1 MAVPQKVSW
10 EARMTRDGIKPTR
23 SPNESLTYRVE
34 DPLEGQI
41 AAVTVGKNSDGSYW
55 AVIEFWRGVGSGAMR
70 LDCPHWPQLLASIDQ
85 TRGEY
90 HCPLFPIEQ
99 PTTGYW

>member
-1 MAVPQKVSW
+1 
-10 EARMTRDGIKPTR
+10 MTRNGIEPTR
-23 SPNESLTYRVE
+23 SPNGSLTYRVE
-34 DPLEGQI
+34 ALEGQI
-41 AAVTVGKNSDGSYW
+41 AAVTVGKNVDRSYW
-55 AVIEFWRGVGSGAMR
+55 AVIEFWRGVGPGAMR
-70 LDCPHWPQLLASIDQ
+70 LDCPHWSQLLTSIDQ

>member
-23 SPNESLTYRVE
+23 SPNGSLTYRVE
-34 DPLEGQI
+34 DALEGQI

-55 AVIEFWRGVGSGAMR
+55 AMIEFWKGVRPGAMR
-70 LDCPHWPQLLASIDQ
+70 LDCPHWSQLLASIDHK
-85 TRGEY
+85 RVEH